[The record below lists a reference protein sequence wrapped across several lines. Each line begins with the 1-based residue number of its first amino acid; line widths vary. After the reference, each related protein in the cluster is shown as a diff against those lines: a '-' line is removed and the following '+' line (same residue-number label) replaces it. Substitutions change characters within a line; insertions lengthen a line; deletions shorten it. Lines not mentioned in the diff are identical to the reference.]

1 MQSLFI
7 LMAYESSGYLVV
19 TGSTSPMSW
28 LVVDYWLD
36 ELIDWCNLP
45 VIACV
50 KNGINGSM
58 LM

>member
-7 LMAYESSGYLVV
+7 LMAYESSGYLLV
-19 TGSTSPMSW
+19 TGTSPMSW

-45 VIACV
+45 VMHFVNI
-50 KNGINGSM
+50 GINGSM